1 LAAGLIFGGM
11 AVAKNAKGKPPPGDE
26 FFSESTLR
34 TFKFDV
40 LESELLR
47 LRQSPRSYV
56 TGQLAEGRHVLTN
69 IGIGLRGH
77 GSFRVLEEKPNLVI
91 KFDAFTPN
99 QSYGGLTKL
108 MFHNSAQDQTGFAEF
123 VARRLF
129 RDAELPSARVT
140 HARVLLNGRDLGL
153 YVAIEAMNKEFLK
166 QHFLNANGNLYEAN
180 LTDIDVPLEQDSGT
194 RADQPDRV
202 KLFQICSI
210 TNRAQRWREL
220 PQVLDVDR
228 FISFAAMEML
238 TAHWDGYVLH
248 TNNYRLYCNP
258 MSGQFVFLAH
268 GMDWAFVRTNLSLVP
283 PRKSIVSEAVL
294 DTPEGQGRYRERV
307 GALFTN
313 VMRFPVISSR
323 LDEELA
329 KIRTGN
335 FNSNE
340 LAKIEQGAALI
351 RERVL
356 ARIARASNE
365 LAGLKPAPISFDTNG
380 IAPLTDWRA
389 DHDGGTGAVDRLTVD
404 GKQMLRIGAAG
415 VFCHPSWRSLCYLP
429 RGAYRFEGLLR
440 VVSTTPIAAMLRIS
454 GPSAVP
460 VINAATDWR
469 PMSFDFPIRD
479 EGNDIEFV
487 CDFSGAEGEAWFALD
502 SLRVRRLR

>member
-1 LAAGLIFGGM
+1 M
-11 AVAKNAKGKPPPGDE
+11 CPW
-26 FFSESTLR
+26 SR
-34 TFKFDV
+34 
-40 LESELLR
+40 
-47 LRQSPRSYV
+47 
-56 TGQLAEGRHVLTN
+56 
-69 IGIGLRGH
+69 
-77 GSFRVLEEKPNLVI
+77 
-91 KFDAFTPN
+91 
-99 QSYGGLTKL
+99 
-108 MFHNSAQDQTGFAEF
+108 
-123 VARRLF
+123 
-129 RDAELPSARVT
+129 
-140 HARVLLNGRDLGL
+140 
-153 YVAIEAMNKEFLK
+153 
-166 QHFLNANGNLYEAN
+166 
-180 LTDIDVPLEQDSGT
+180 DSGA

-268 GMDWAFVRTNLSLVP
+268 GMDWAFLRTNLSLAP
-283 PRKSIVSEAVL
+283 PHKSIVSEAVL

-323 LDEELA
+323 LDDELA

-356 ARIARASNE
+356 AGLRARRMNWPASSRRQFLSTPME
-365 LAGLKPAPISFDTNG
+365 SLVL
-380 IAPLTDWRA
+380 R
-389 DHDGGTGAVDRLTVD
+389 TGALTTMAALARSTPDRRWQTN
-404 GKQMLRIGAAG
+404 AS
-415 VFCHPSWRSLCYLP
+415 HWR
-429 RGAYRFEGLLR
+429 G
-440 VVSTTPIAAMLRIS
+440 
-454 GPSAVP
+454 
-460 VINAATDWR
+460 
-469 PMSFDFPIRD
+469 
-479 EGNDIEFV
+479 
-487 CDFSGAEGEAWFALD
+487 
-502 SLRVRRLR
+502 RRL